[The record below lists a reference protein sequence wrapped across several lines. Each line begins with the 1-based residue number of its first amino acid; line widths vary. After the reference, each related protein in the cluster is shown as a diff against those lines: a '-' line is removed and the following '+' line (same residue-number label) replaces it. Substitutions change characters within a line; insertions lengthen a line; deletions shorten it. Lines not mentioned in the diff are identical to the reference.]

1 MKISKTGKIMMKR
14 FRFLSMSPKL
24 LLATLLILSLPLQ
37 AEQDRFIFAMPF
49 SGDKGTHYDIQLG
62 YANDENKKFH
72 IPDDCSNIINMVNF
86 GTANPINLIDRKLW
100 FKAINDCRYVMML
113 GMNENSQ
120 PEKDFVSN
128 YDYFNARLADLPFSS
143 QCKATDEEIFQKQCG
158 EVQDGKPTIRS
169 YFPFL
174 EVLPNDKDVE
184 TQECRFTN
192 GLFRGRLVRTDE
204 GIRCQKDRRTKGL
217 RLISVDYT
225 DLNND
230 SYMDVVLRIMPL
242 GRGVSRFPILL
253 PLTRFN
259 PDTTFSLVEGITYDY
274 LRDNR

>member
-1 MKISKTGKIMMKR
+1 MMKR

-24 LLATLLILSLPLQ
+24 LFTILLMLSFSLQ
-37 AEQDRFIFAMPF
+37 AERDRFIFAMPF
-49 SGDKGTHYDIQLG
+49 SGDKGSHYDIQLG
-62 YANDENKKFH
+62 YANDEIKKFH

-120 PEKDFVSN
+120 PENDFVSH

-174 EVLPNDKDVE
+174 EVLPNDKDVD